1 VTTAPGALKTIPSD
15 VPFTTPYDLPGGVK
29 WGSVGALFVFLTIFP
44 LVFSNPTVTSVGVF
58 TMMFLI
64 AVVGWNIFSGFTGYV
79 SIGHAAFYGI
89 GQYTA
94 AEIAIHAHVPGGW
107 ELFALLPV
115 AGIVCALFAIPIGW
129 VLLRVRKHTFIV
141 LTIAIM
147 FVGQLLAFNWHGF
160 TNGSQGLE
168 VPIAPWQSVQFNQIF
183 YYVAWGCAVIAVIT
197 SVFVRRSRYGLTLLA
212 IRDDE
217 ERARGLGIHTTS
229 AKLTAFMISAFFVGV
244 AGAIYAP
251 FLGSVYPQ
259 FGFDPNYDLVLA
271 VLAFTGGLGTITGP
285 ILGCLI
291 LQPLQQYFLLQF
303 GGANVFLIVY
313 GVLFALI
320 LRFLPEGVVPSIAGR
335 WRSWVS
341 RNRISTGPP
350 LAATGPGGGGMGDDV
365 DAADTPQAVVV
376 DHGST
381 E

>member
-1 VTTAPGALKTIPSD
+1 MTTAPGALKTIPSD
-15 VPFTTPYDLPGGVK
+15 VSFTTPYDLPGGVK
-29 WGSVGALFVFLTIFP
+29 WGSVGALFVFLTVFP
-44 LVFSNPTVTSVGVF
+44 LLFSNPTVTSIGVF

-94 AEIAIHAHVPGGW
+94 AEIAIHAHMAGGW
-107 ELFALLPV
+107 DMFALLPV
-115 AGIVCALFAIPIGW
+115 AGIVAALFAIPIGW
-129 VLLRVRKHTFIV
+129 ILLRVRKHTFIV

-147 FVGQLLAFNWHGF
+147 FIGQLLAFNWHGF
-160 TNGSQGLE
+160 TNGSQGLQ
-168 VPIAPWQSVQFNQIF
+168 VPIPTWQGVQFNQIF

-229 AKLTAFMISAFFVGV
+229 AKLSAFMVSAFFVGV

-259 FGFDPNYDLVLA
+259 FGFDPNYDLALA

-291 LQPLQQYFLLQF
+291 LEPLQQYFLLQF

-313 GVLFALI
+313 GVLFMLI
-320 LRFLPEGVVPSIAGR
+320 LRFLPAGVVPTIAER

-341 RNRISTGPP
+341 RNRISTEPP
-350 LAATGPGGGGMGDDV
+350 AETGPGGGAGARDK
-365 DAADTPQAVVV
+365 PQVAVAE
-376 DHGST
+376 HGGT

>member
-1 VTTAPGALKTIPSD
+1 MTTAAGALKTVSSD
-15 VPFTTPYDLPGGVK
+15 AAFTTPYDLPGGVK
-29 WGSVGALFVFLTIFP
+29 WGSVGALFVFLTVFP
-44 LVFSNPTVTSVGVF
+44 LIFSNPTITSIGVF

-94 AEIAIHAHVPGGW
+94 AEIAVHLHMAGGW
-107 ELFALLPV
+107 DLFSLLPV

-147 FVGQLLAFNWHGF
+147 FIGQLVAFNWSGF
-160 TNGSQGLE
+160 TNGAQGLE
-168 VPIAPWQSVQFNQIF
+168 VPIPTWQGVQFNQIF
-183 YYVAWGCAVIAVIT
+183 YYVAWGCAIIAVIT

-217 ERARGLGIHTTS
+217 ERARGLGIRTKS

-259 FGFDPNYDLVLA
+259 FGFDPNYDLALA

-291 LQPLQQYFLLQF
+291 LEPVQQYFLLQF
-303 GGANVFLIVY
+303 GAANVYLIVY
-313 GVLFALI
+313 GVLFMLI
-320 LRFLPEGVVPSIAGR
+320 LRFMPAGVVPTIAGR

-341 RNRISTGPP
+341 RNRISTEAPV
-350 LAATGPGGGGMGDDV
+350 AAGGGFAS
-365 DAADTPQAVVV
+365 AADTPRATVA
-376 DHGST
+376 DRGSLK
-381 E
+381 

>member
-1 VTTAPGALKTIPSD
+1 MTTATGALKTAPTDAS
-15 VPFTTPYDLPGGVK
+15 FTTPYDLPRGVK
-29 WGSVGALFVFLTIFP
+29 WGGIGVWFVFLTAFP
-44 LVFSNPTVTSVGVF
+44 LLFSNPTVTSIGVF

-94 AEIAIHAHVPGGW
+94 AEIASHLQMAGGW
-107 ELFALLPV
+107 DLFTLLPV

-147 FVGQLLAFNWHGF
+147 FIGQLLAFNWQSF
-160 TNGSQGLE
+160 TNGSIGLQ
-168 VPIAPWQSVQFNQIF
+168 VPIATWQGVQFNQIF
-183 YYVAWGCAVIAVIT
+183 YYVAWGCAIIAIIT

-251 FLGSVYPQ
+251 FVGSVFPQ
-259 FGFDPNYDLVLA
+259 FAFDPNYDLALA
-271 VLAFTGGLGTITGP
+271 VLAFTGGLGTLTGP

-291 LQPLQQYFLLQF
+291 LQPVQQYFQLQF

-313 GVLFALI
+313 GLLFMLI
-320 LRFLPEGVVPSIAGR
+320 LRFLPAGVVPTIAGY
-335 WRSWVS
+335 WRSWVARKRS
-341 RNRISTGPP
+341 SDEQPREGAGPAGGV
-350 LAATGPGGGGMGDDV
+350 AAAEP
-365 DAADTPQAVVV
+365 PQVVVV
-376 DHGST
+376 DRRSAK
-381 E
+381 

>member
-1 VTTAPGALKTIPSD
+1 VTTASGTLKTLSTD
-15 VPFTTPYDLPGGVK
+15 VAFTTPYDLPGGVK
-29 WGSVGALFVFLTIFP
+29 WSSVGILFVFLTIFP
-44 LVFSNPTVTSVGVF
+44 LIFSNPTVTSIGVF

-94 AEIAIHAHVPGGW
+94 AEIAIHAHMAGRW
-107 ELFALLPV
+107 DLFSLLPV
-115 AGIVCALFAIPIGW
+115 AGVVAALFAIPIGW

-147 FVGQLLAFNWHGF
+147 FIGQLVAFNWQGF
-160 TNGSQGLE
+160 THGSEGLQ
-168 VPIAPWQSVQFNQIF
+168 VPIATWQGVQFNQIF
-183 YYVAWGCAVIAVIT
+183 YYVAWGCAVIAIIV

-251 FLGSVYPQ
+251 FVGSVYPQ
-259 FGFDPNYDLVLA
+259 FGFDPNYDLALA
-271 VLAFTGGLGTITGP
+271 VLAFTGGLGTISGP

-291 LQPLQQYFLLQF
+291 LQPVQQYFLLQF

-313 GVLFALI
+313 GVLFMLI
-320 LRFLPEGVVPSIAGR
+320 LRFLPAGVVPTIAEQ

-341 RNRISTGPP
+341 RHRMSDSAPP
-350 LAATGPGGGGMGDDV
+350 TAADEGSAATGTV
-365 DAADTPQAVVV
+365 DAQQVVVV
-376 DHGST
+376 DRRST